1 MDPRQARQLR
11 DAATPSETTAKDEPT
26 AEDGLLLEFP
36 MQEHHHRII
45 STFMA
50 EHQRDPSRDGSGTSA
65 NRLPV
70 PGVLQTFTIRLK
82 TWWAQRAHH
91 KAPS

>member
-1 MDPRQARQLR
+1 MDRPPTWQPR
-11 DAATPSETTAKDEPT
+11 DEDTPAGMIAEDEPT

-36 MQEHHHRII
+36 LQERHHRII

-50 EHQRDPSRDGSGTSA
+50 EHQRDPSRDGSGTSI

-70 PGVLQTFTIRLK
+70 PGVLQKLAVRLK
-82 TWWAQRAHH
+82 TWWAQR
-91 KAPS
+91 KVPS

>member
-1 MDPRQARQLR
+1 MDARQARRPQ
-11 DAATPSETTAKDEPT
+11 DAAAPPETTAEDEPT
-26 AEDGLLLEFP
+26 AELLLEFP
-36 MQEHHHRII
+36 LQERHHRII

-70 PGVLQTFTIRLK
+70 PRVIRRLAVRLK
-82 TWWAQRAHH
+82 TWWAQRAQH
-91 KAPS
+91 